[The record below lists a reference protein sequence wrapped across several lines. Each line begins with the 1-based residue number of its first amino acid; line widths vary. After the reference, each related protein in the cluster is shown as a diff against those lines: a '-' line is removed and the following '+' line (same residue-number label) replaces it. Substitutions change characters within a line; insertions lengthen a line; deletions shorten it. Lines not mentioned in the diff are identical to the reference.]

1 MSLSLYWMPISQP
14 ARAVAWALSHE
25 GVEFESINVMP
36 GKETRVRPAPPS
48 SALPVLLPPWL
59 QALNACLSQVPDYM
73 EKSGGIGTVPMI
85 DDNGFFLSESHA
97 ILTYLGDKMNWKTY
111 PKDLKI
117 RAKIQARSPLLI
129 VAAPLRRSCLRCS
142 LCSAALR

>member
-1 MSLSLYWMPISQP
+1 MP
-14 ARAVAWALSHE
+14 
-25 GVEFESINVMP
+25 
-36 GKETRVRPAPPS
+36 
-48 SALPVLLPPWL
+48 
-59 QALNACLSQVPDYM
+59 QVPDYM

-129 VAAPLRRSCLRCS
+129 LAAPLRRSCLRCS